1 MSKDEVF
8 FRNLH
13 IKWQTNKNYHL
24 WKSRCTIQSYF
35 WIVGVF
41 FAKVTRAFL
50 LTKSIF
56 EWKQK
61 WLPLLSFQWYG
72 LTSKIFWWK
81 LHRPFFKWQVPD
93 IVNMVEMSC
102 RFSFLPHFSSGCQ
115 PKLLGGPKFFWFWFC
130 GCNHQKLDDFTGFFD
145 LRPVPNNLPWEAE
158 ELHCILFFPKIELK
172 NVKS

>member
-1 MSKDEVF
+1 MSKDEIF

-81 LHRPFFKWQVPD
+81 LHLQVAGTWHSEYGR
-93 IVNMVEMSC
+93 N
-102 RFSFLPHFSSGCQ
+102 
-115 PKLLGGPKFFWFWFC
+115 
-130 GCNHQKLDDFTGFFD
+130 
-145 LRPVPNNLPWEAE
+145 
-158 ELHCILFFPKIELK
+158 ELQVLFFASLLQWVPTETFGGSKILLVLVLWLQSSKVGRFHWFLWFETRSKQLAVRGRRAALHFVLPQNWVEK
-172 NVKS
+172 C